1 MINNSAV
8 HKWDRLAHKQ
18 LDQQFMAEIMH
29 GLQCSPFEATAI
41 LDTVHKVYASYF
53 ETSGTLKPGQIL
65 FPVISAHEG
74 PQVKLAHS
82 KQLTV
87 ILTLDAGEED
97 LLIRKQ
103 HGTVALRRHRLQRI
117 CIEAFQQEG
126 LLTIE
131 ELAIRL
137 LNCGERTLC
146 RDLQALKE
154 HDIVLPLRS
163 IIKDMGRSLSHR
175 TQIIKEWLI
184 GKEYTEIARSTH
196 HSVASIKNYLD
207 KFKRVIALAQDG
219 FDIHTVAFLAK
230 ISASLAQEY
239 YQLYQASTVVAHRR
253 AHLDSFLKKRL
264 SNSQTRQGADEY
276 LT

>member
-1 MINNSAV
+1 MIKNSAQ

-18 LDQQFMAEIMH
+18 LDQQFIAEIRH
-29 GLQCSPFEATAI
+29 GLQCSPFEAAAI

-65 FPVISAHEG
+65 FPVISVEEG
-74 PQVKLAHS
+74 PQVKLVQS
-82 KQLTV
+82 KQITV
-87 ILTLDAGEED
+87 ILTLDAGHED
-97 LLIRKQ
+97 LLIRRQ
-103 HGTVALRRHRLQRI
+103 HGTAALRRHRMQRV

-131 ELAIRL
+131 DLAYRL

-154 HDIVLPLRS
+154 QDIIVPLRS
-163 IIKDMGRSLSHR
+163 IIKDMGRCLSHR
-175 TQIIKEWLI
+175 TQIISEWLV

-196 HSVASIKNYLD
+196 HSITSIRNYLD
-207 KFKRVIALAQDG
+207 KFKRVITLTQDG

-230 ISASLAQEY
+230 ISAPLAQLY
-239 YQLYQASTVVAHRR
+239 YQEYQLATIVGHRK
-253 AHLDSFLKKRL
+253 AELQSFLKKRP
-264 SNSQTRQGADEY
+264 SAFNVTGSTYEHTA
-276 LT
+276 